1 MCPILLRPSPVL
13 SKNPARPGALPMIH
27 RLTRSIAKPLWA
39 RARAFSLVAIW
50 TLGLVVAPLAHAE
63 EHLREARAFDAENL
77 RARFEALIH
86 PDAAPCAEPAPEDAL
101 AWEEAL
107 LGPADPVSAD
117 VEAVYGPLSAYELR
131 AQASAEAKPH
141 SHPETG
147 AHSHSRSPFHHSHG
161 PGSEESSQ
169 NPFSHGRGAQTHS
182 AAALLSIALPAID
195 LAPVLLRTTVAP
207 IVAPRVSL
215 PAWHRSP
222 RSQSPPPNSLA

>member
-1 MCPILLRPSPVL
+1 
-13 SKNPARPGALPMIH
+13 MIH
-27 RLTRSIAKPLWA
+27 RPTRSIAKPLLA
-39 RARAFSLVAIW
+39 RVRAFSLIAIW
-50 TLGLVVAPLAHAE
+50 ALGLVVAPLVHAE
-63 EHLREARAFDAENL
+63 EHLREARSFDAENL

-86 PDAAPCAEPAPEDAL
+86 PAAAPCAEPVPDDAL

-107 LGPADPVSAD
+107 LGSADPVSAD

-131 AQASAEAKPH
+131 AQAGAESKPH
-141 SHPETG
+141 SHPKTG
-147 AHSHSRSPFHHSHG
+147 AHSHPRSPFHHSHG

-169 NPFSHGRGAQTHS
+169 NPFSHGRGSQTHS
-182 AAALLSIALPAID
+182 AAALILAAAPAVD

-207 IVAPRVSL
+207 LVAPRVSL